1 MFDLRDVWL
10 YLAMILPAALVV
22 LPIQLLLCFRL
33 KKLAVKLIPTVL
45 LIVAFVVFVFLKL
58 NSMDWDT
65 LAYGIAAVYIG
76 VWLVIDLLAWIIWTI
91 IYFVK
96 KKKNKQVE

>member
-58 NSMDWDT
+58 NSMDWDA

-96 KKKNKQVE
+96 MKKNKQVE

>member
-58 NSMDWDT
+58 NSMDWDA